1 MANVVDVDRQSRQV
15 WLMLVIFGVL
25 LAVVGWLSWIF

>member
-25 LAVVGWLSWIF
+25 LAVAGWLRSIF

>member
-25 LAVVGWLSWIF
+25 MAVAGWLRSIF